1 MRIVIDY
8 KDQESSL
15 DQLKIESA
23 KYLSDYVI
31 RLKFKDG
38 SDKLVDFN
46 PFLFKSLHPSIQKYL
61 DEEKF
66 SNFSITDGNL
76 IWNDHDLIFPIWDL
90 YNGNIYS

>member
-1 MRIVIDY
+1 MRIVVDYNEQGLDID
-8 KDQESSL
+8 K
-15 DQLKIESA
+15 LKIESA

-31 RLKFKDG
+31 RIKFNDG
-38 SDKLVDFN
+38 SDKLVDFK
-46 PFLFKSLHPSIQKYL
+46 PFLSKSLHPSIQKYL
-61 DEEKF
+61 DEKMF